1 MANVSHLYEEI
12 YEIVRLI
19 PAGKVAN
26 YGQIAEMHGGC
37 GARQVGYALNN
48 LRNHPQTDDVPW
60 QRVVNARGEIS
71 MHGGGTGS
79 LIQRELLEAEGIE
92 FDLHG
97 RIDLERFRW
106 EPNLRLADDDPL
118 AVCIN

>member
-1 MANVSHLYEEI
+1 MANASGLYAEI

-19 PAGKVAN
+19 PRGKVAN

-37 GARQVGYALNN
+37 GARQVGYALNH
-48 LRNHPQTDDVPW
+48 LRSDPQTEPVPW

-79 LIQRELLEAEGIE
+79 FIQRELLEAEGVE
-92 FDLHG
+92 FDLYG
-97 RIDLERFRW
+97 RIDLSRFRW
-106 EPNLRLADDDPL
+106 EPDLRLSQEDQ
-118 AVCIN
+118 

>member
-1 MANVSHLYEEI
+1 MAKASHLYEEI
-12 YEIVRLI
+12 YALVRLI
-19 PAGKVAN
+19 PAGQVAN

-48 LRNHPQTDDVPW
+48 LRSQPQTEAVPW
-60 QRVVNARGEIS
+60 QRVINARGEIS
-71 MHGGGTGS
+71 LHGGGTGS

-97 RIDLERFRW
+97 RIDLTRFRW
-106 EPNLRLADDDPL
+106 EPTLRLADESDNGCML
-118 AVCIN
+118 